1 MSTQDPAQEE
11 DELEAS
17 RAPLIEHLV
26 ELRKRL
32 IYSVIAFVILF
43 GICLNFAS
51 DLYAFLVEPLAQVL
65 SGHVGRRLIFTGL
78 TEAMFTQIKVAFF
91 AAGML
96 SFPVIAMQ
104 GWLFVAPGLYRS
116 EKRALLPFLVATPIL
131 FTAGAA
137 LAYYVVFPIAWRFFI
152 SFEMPSGSTGGLPIE
167 FEGKVDEYLSIV
179 MKLVF
184 GFGLM
189 FLLPVALTLLGRVG
203 LISSGWLRD
212 KRKYAIIII
221 FMVSAVLTP
230 PDPFTQS
237 ALAIP
242 ICLLYELSILLVKMA
257 ERKHRKQEEI

>member
-1 MSTQDPAQEE
+1 
-11 DELEAS
+11 
-17 RAPLIEHLV
+17 
-26 ELRKRL
+26 
-32 IYSVIAFVILF
+32 
-43 GICLNFAS
+43 
-51 DLYAFLVEPLAQVL
+51 
-65 SGHVGRRLIFTGL
+65 
-78 TEAMFTQIKVAFF
+78 
-91 AAGML
+91 
-96 SFPVIAMQ
+96 
-104 GWLFVAPGLYRS
+104 
-116 EKRALLPFLVATPIL
+116 
-131 FTAGAA
+131 
-137 LAYYVVFPIAWRFFI
+137 
-152 SFEMPSGSTGGLPIE
+152 
-167 FEGKVDEYLSIV
+167 VDEYLSIV